1 MSNQNALPH
10 PKWMDDELVKDISQ
24 EKLDFLSRLFVDSQ
38 GKSQKELM
46 MMLMPLMKEAKKK
59 NLTFTPAEMNA
70 AIAAVRKYSTEEEL
84 SKIDNIL
91 KQKQERDIR

>member
-1 MSNQNALPH
+1 MSNSNALPH
-10 PKWMDDELVKDISQ
+10 PEWMDDDLVKDISQ
-24 EKLDFLSRLFVDSQ
+24 EKLDFLSRLFADSQ

-46 MMLMPLMKEAKKK
+46 MMLMPLMKQAKNM

-70 AIAAVRKYSTEEEL
+70 AIAAVKKYSTKEEL

-91 KQKQERDIR
+91 KQKNERDIR